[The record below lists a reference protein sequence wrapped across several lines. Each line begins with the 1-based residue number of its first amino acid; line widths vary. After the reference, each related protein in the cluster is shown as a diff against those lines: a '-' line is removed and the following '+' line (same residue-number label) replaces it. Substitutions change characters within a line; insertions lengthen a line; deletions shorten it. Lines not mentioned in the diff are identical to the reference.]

1 MNTSSKILSY
11 VTTCDDKAKLKQ
23 LIVNAKAKGD
33 KEVEAAAFRRYI
45 AVAPAEKPGTLEYDF
60 WQTIH
65 AFELVLTEERGKTT
79 RLSRTR
85 QKVARSGVVA
95 TLEAWAQGKE
105 TEGFKMLMERGMP
118 ELAGEAIILRH
129 PSCFS
134 AETQAAAKEQLVK
147 ANVDPAALASH
158 PDLSIRAE

>member
-1 MNTSSKILSY
+1 MNTASKILSY
-11 VTTCDDKAKLKQ
+11 ISTCDDKAKLKQ
-23 LIVNAKAKGD
+23 LIANAKAKGEQ
-33 KEVEAAAFRRYI
+33 EVEAAAFKRFI
-45 AVAPAEKPGTLEYDF
+45 AIAPAEKPGTLEYDF

-129 PSCFS
+129 PSYFS
-134 AETQAAAKEQLVK
+134 AETLAAAKKRLGE
-147 ANVDPAALASH
+147 AGVDLAAVASRQ
-158 PDLSIRAE
+158 DSSIQAG